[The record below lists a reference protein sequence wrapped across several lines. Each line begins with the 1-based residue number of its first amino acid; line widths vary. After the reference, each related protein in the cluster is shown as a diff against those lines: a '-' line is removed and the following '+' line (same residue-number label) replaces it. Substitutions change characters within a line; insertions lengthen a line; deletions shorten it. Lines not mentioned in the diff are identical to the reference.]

1 MQNVNINIIQYISI
15 IGSICFLLFIIYLV
29 RRKIIKEEYSLLW
42 ILFSII
48 FIIFSF
54 WRKGLDVISTLIGIA
69 SPPIA
74 FLLILIM
81 SIFFILLQFST
92 VISKL
97 TEQNKNLIQEIGIL
111 KFEIKKFEKKN
122 KKYRVRL

>member
-1 MQNVNINIIQYISI
+1 MTQNVNMNIIQYIAI
-15 IGSICFLLFIIYLV
+15 TGSFCFFLFIIYLV
-29 RRKIIKEEYSLLW
+29 RKKAIREEYSLLW

-54 WRKGLDVISTLIGIA
+54 WRRGLDILSRTIGIE

-74 FLLILIM
+74 FLLILLM
-81 SIFFILLQFST
+81 SVFMILLQFSI

-97 TEQNKNLIQEIGIL
+97 SAQNKNLIQEIGIL
-111 KFEIKKFEKKN
+111 KLELENLKRLKKGGG
-122 KKYRVRL
+122 V